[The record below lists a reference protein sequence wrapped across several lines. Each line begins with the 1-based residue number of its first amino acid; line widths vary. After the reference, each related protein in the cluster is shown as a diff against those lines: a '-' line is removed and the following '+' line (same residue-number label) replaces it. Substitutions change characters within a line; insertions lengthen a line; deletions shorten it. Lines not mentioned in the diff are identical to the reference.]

1 MLPFRRHHHD
11 AAPPWVQAAP
21 CPEYRASGLEL
32 RLIDLVELRGRSA
45 RAGFD
50 DVRALDAEILEVRT
64 ELIALG
70 IDPQGLG
77 HLAA

>member
-1 MLPFRRHHHD
+1 MLTFRRHHHD
-11 AAPPWVQAAP
+11 ETPAWVQGPACA
-21 CPEYRASGLEL
+21 EYRVSGLEL
-32 RLIDLVELRGRSA
+32 RLIDLVELRQRSA

-50 DVRALDAEILEVRT
+50 DVAVLDAEIAEVRA

-70 IDPQGLG
+70 VDPGSMD

>member
-1 MLPFRRHHHD
+1 MLTFRRHHHD
-11 AAPPWVQAAP
+11 AVPAWAQAPA

-32 RLIDLVELRGRSA
+32 RLIDLVELRDRSA

-50 DVRALDAEILEVRT
+50 DVAALDAEITEVRT

-70 IDPQGLG
+70 IDPQGIG